1 MLKIFVNSYF
11 HTHKNLCEQL
21 ETAWKRKIARLHI
34 QYKTI
39 SDMCVY
45 AEPSQRHQFAH
56 FTSLYIFTLS
66 YSDYKLVA
74 IEQVK

>member
-1 MLKIFVNSYF
+1 MDKCLWALLIWGVCKQNTKFGTVIMLKIFVNSYF

-21 ETAWKRKIARLHI
+21 KTAWIRKIARLHI

-45 AEPSQRHQFAH
+45 AEPSQRH
-56 FTSLYIFTLS
+56 
-66 YSDYKLVA
+66 
-74 IEQVK
+74 